1 VKKNIRILS
10 LGVLALFMLLAFSC
24 TTDNK
29 PTTPNFEDFSPYV
42 WDYDSVIWFDLD
54 YDVKLGAASVDLW
67 LSAKGEGVAA
77 SLKINNQP
85 VAFQY
90 EDHFTGGKI
99 YSGASIEINTTQP
112 VTYEITRNGKKSTG
126 NMELPDMVTGNFPA
140 YAAANNFAPSWTI
153 VGDISP
159 SFQVINSYAEGEN
172 GDSRAYTKQIAGDER
187 NFSLLSTFWQDV
199 VPIDYF
205 SFDINAITYKMKN
218 NNKVLTV
225 GVSNDDYLWSMTK
238 NSLQRHPRMKVSQ
251 CMDLIHKDM
260 QK

>member
-1 VKKNIRILS
+1 MKKNVRILS
-10 LGVLALFMLLAFSC
+10 LGVLALIALLAFSC

-29 PTTPNFEDFSPYV
+29 PTTPNFEDFSPYI

-67 LSAKGEGVAA
+67 LSAKGEEVVS

-85 VAFQY
+85 VEFEY

-99 YSGASIEINTTQP
+99 YSGASIDINTTQP

-126 NMELPDMVTGNFPA
+126 NMELPDMITGNYPA
-140 YAAANNFAPSWTI
+140 YSATNNFAPSWTI
-153 VGDISP
+153 TGAIDP
-159 SFQVINSYAEGEN
+159 SFQVINSNAEGEN
-172 GDSRAYTKQIAGDER
+172 GASRSFTKQIAGDER
-187 NFSLLSTFWQDV
+187 NFSLLSTFWEDV
-199 VPIDYF
+199 APIDYF
-205 SFDINAITYKMKN
+205 SFDINAVTYKMKN

-225 GVSNDDYLWSMTK
+225 GVSNDHYIWSMTK
-238 NSLQRHPRMKVSQ
+238 NNESRHQGVKVSQ
-251 CMDLIHKDM
+251 FMDLIHQDM